1 MDARVNRTLKVTTPS
16 DFEIE
21 MTREFD
27 APRRLVFEA
36 MTKAEYLKRWLG
48 CVQNPMVA
56 CEIDLRV
63 GGAYRFTIRTP
74 AGVDST
80 GTGFTAE

>member
-27 APRRLVFEA
+27 A
-36 MTKAEYLKRWLG
+36 
-48 CVQNPMVA
+48 
-56 CEIDLRV
+56 LRS
-63 GGAYRFTIRTP
+63 RP
-74 AGVDST
+74 
-80 GTGFTAE
+80 